1 MKAMKRISLAVL
13 TGTLLAGAAATPTWA
28 DEPKSVEI
36 KGIRNPEL
44 KTYRVMAAGLD
55 AFDEYHALAPDATGL
70 RFRLRARI
78 GANKDLND
86 LQLRLA
92 GDNTSINLPIDQDL
106 TFALP
111 RSQAAAD
118 DNADLVLNKPRGD
131 YRWAPDIHTPSVPAN
146 MRRLGDLRLE
156 CQVLVAVGKAEMGFM
171 MKAFVNSVLLTGDWC
186 MHESMNIGF
195 HVQRQISKATLLY
208 GDQRITL
215 KITDKGHQYEPP
227 LNDRKYP
234 DDTLIELE
242 YADNAS
248 SGD

>member
-1 MKAMKRISLAVL
+1 MRAVKRITLTTL
-13 TGTLLAGAAATPTWA
+13 TGALFAGAAAMPAWA

-55 AFDEYHALAPDATGL
+55 AFDEYHALAPDATEL
-70 RFRLRARI
+70 RFRLRSRI
-78 GANKDLND
+78 GANKALND
-86 LQLRLA
+86 LQLRIA
-92 GDNTSINLPIDQDL
+92 GDNTSINLPIDQEL

-118 DNADLVLNKPRGD
+118 DNADLVLNKPKGG

-171 MKAFVNSVLLTGDWC
+171 MKAFVNSLLLTGDWC
-186 MHESMNIGF
+186 MHEKVNIGF
-195 HVQRQISKATLLY
+195 HVQRQLSKATLLY
-208 GDQRITL
+208 GDQRIAL
-215 KITDKGHQYEPP
+215 KITDKGHHFEPL
-227 LNDRKYP
+227 LNDRTYP

-242 YADNAS
+242 YADSAS
-248 SGD
+248 SGN